1 MRTIPPYQSWLPG
14 SIFTGSATESVV
26 KRNVMS
32 KLKLAIVI
40 GSIRPNRF
48 GGHAAQWI
56 EEVARRRGDFEV
68 EFIDLK
74 DYPMPLFA
82 EEASPLYAPSKDEV
96 ARRWQKKVGEFDAFI
111 FTAAEYNRGPT
122 AVLKNALDY
131 AYAEWGNKP
140 VAFVGYG
147 GVGGARA
154 VEQLRL
160 HAIELQMAPIR
171 SAVHILFPDYLAVI
185 KGGKPLSELE
195 HLPSR
200 CSISW
205 HGGPQPSKQRARR
218 VCARLPRRRNPMQR
232 RRIRRDPAPGQGAGL
247 VFAAFKTESSTL
259 GTAAV
264 ASTTRTATAMSSS

>member
-1 MRTIPPYQSWLPG
+1 MRIIAAYRSPPRA
-14 SIFTGSATESVV
+14 SIFTREARGQGEPAV
-26 KRNVMS
+26 S
-32 KLKLAIVI
+32 KPKLAIVI

-56 EEVARRRGDFEV
+56 EEIARRRTDFEV
-68 EFIDLK
+68 ELIDLK

-82 EEASPLYAPSKDEV
+82 EEASPLYAPSKNEV
-96 ARRWQKKVGEFDAFI
+96 AQRWQKKVGEFDAFI

-171 SAVHILFPDYLAVI
+171 NAIHILFPDYLAVI
-185 KGGKPLSELE
+185 KDGKPLSELE
-195 HLPSR
+195 HLN
-200 CSISW
+200 
-205 HGGPQPSKQRARR
+205 QAARQMLDQL
-218 VCARLPRRRNPMQR
+218 AWW
-232 RRIRRDPAPGQGAGL
+232 
-247 VFAAFKTESSTL
+247 
-259 GTAAV
+259 TAALK
-264 ASTTRTATAMSSS
+264 AAREKSLRQAA